1 MAKTVTAKRAEAA
14 LAAIREQFKSYLSGM
29 GENEGPKLI
38 KDYESYYGGTIPFVI
53 YWEDYAPY
61 DWAINAGP
69 SGGIDEEMSEAFG
82 KTVEIAP
89 AANWPKGVWAEAV
102 NGYVL
107 ALYPED

>member
-1 MAKTVTAKRAEAA
+1 MAKTVTPKRAQAA
-14 LAAIREQFKSYLSGM
+14 LDAVREQFKSYTSGL

-38 KDYESYYGGTIPFVI
+38 KNYESYYGGKIPFVI

-61 DWAINAGP
+61 DWAISAGP
-69 SGGIDEEMSEAFG
+69 SGGYDEEMSELMG
-82 KTVEIAP
+82 KVVETAP
-89 AANWPKGVWAEAV
+89 AANWPKGIWCEAV